1 MLGDVQ
7 ATIDATPVRRTGSPD
22 DIAVAGAF
30 LVSEEAGDIT
40 GQSFGVNGDGN
51 T

>member
-30 LVSEEAGDIT
+30 PVSAEGGDIT
-40 GQSFGVNGDGN
+40 GPSFGVNGGGN